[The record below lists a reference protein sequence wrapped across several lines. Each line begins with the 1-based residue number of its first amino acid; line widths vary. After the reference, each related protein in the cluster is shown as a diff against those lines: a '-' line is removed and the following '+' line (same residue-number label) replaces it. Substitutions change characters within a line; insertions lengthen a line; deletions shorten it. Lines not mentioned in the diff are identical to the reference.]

1 MDDLI
6 KAYKATNYLVPEF
19 DLCIKIDQLSR
30 DLNDLCERLKISSWA
45 FITAFNPQSKLLD
58 LNDNQERN
66 RALKNNLKDYDFF
79 HALGQSHDQ
88 KWPVEESFFILNIN
102 CEQALL
108 LAKKYQQNAIVFG
121 LQASQAKLILNK
133 DFKIP

>member
-6 KAYKATNYLVPEF
+6 EAYKATDYLVPEF

-30 DLNDLCERLKISSWA
+30 DLNDLCESRKISSWV

-58 LNDNQERN
+58 LEDNQERN
-66 RALKNNLKDYDFF
+66 TALENDIKDYDFY
-79 HALGQSHDQ
+79 HALGKPHDQ
-88 KWPVEESFFILNIN
+88 KWPVEESFFIININ
-102 CEQALL
+102 LEQALL

-121 LQASQAKLILNK
+121 LQNSEAKLILNK
-133 DFKIP
+133 DFKI